1 MRTTNPLLGCL
12 LLHALSAGQ
21 LLVPL
26 SLPLVQSR
34 GKDSPDDVAVLH
46 NQDVGH
52 VWEESRLSQEG
63 GFVGGA
69 RKPFQDE
76 TRRPGEQRRMAG
88 VDGQMEG
95 GERLMNWWAIIMTCT
110 CKHAHTHACT
120 HTYMNGNGHVW
131 RKI

>member
-1 MRTTNPLLGCL
+1 MRSTNPLLCCL

-63 GFVGGA
+63 GLVGGA
-69 RKPFQDE
+69 GEAFKDE
-76 TRRPGEQRRMAG
+76 TCRPGKQRSN
-88 VDGQMEG
+88 V
-95 GERLMNWWAIIMTCT
+95 
-110 CKHAHTHACT
+110 
-120 HTYMNGNGHVW
+120 
-131 RKI
+131 